1 MSRRLNN
8 LLASMLAAGIGS
20 VGVHLYV
27 SRMEPQA
34 GPHGQDAESPP
45 SLQVK
50 YEGIAPR
57 RVLQLTAQRGY
68 EETVRF
74 VLWRK
79 STTRTGSGAGE
90 VSAGLAAAEHGGMD
104 MKQVGQALG
113 AEDSEREG
121 MFTLELE
128 VDEAD
133 ADTLTVEWDV
143 TAAEVIGEADAA
155 WTRAVAKSRSL
166 EGTTV
171 LARSGQPIRASIE
184 GVASEPMAREIATLI
199 RRWMAEPAPVLPP
212 GPVGQGAIW
221 EVTRDLTDNG
231 VSTSQ
236 VARVELDVLRRDG
249 LTLTERHSA
258 ELTGSDLKLGDHLA
272 MLEPSARKVQVAGD
286 ARWMFQ
292 LGELVATGDA
302 GATAQAQLGF
312 ALGLAEVLLD
322 TETRMELVV
331 DRP

>member
-199 RRWMAEPAPVLPP
+199 RRWMAEPAPVL
-212 GPVGQGAIW
+212 
-221 EVTRDLTDNG
+221 TDNG
-231 VSTSQ
+231 VSTRQ